1 MKKLGRKYVE
11 AAKKVD
17 KNQSYSALE
26 AAKLAKETSI
36 TNFDGTIDFAIK
48 LNVDPKKAD
57 QQLRGSLVLPNG
69 TGKTKRILVIAKGAA
84 AEKAKEAGADYVG
97 DKDMIDKIQNENW
110 FDFDV
115 IVATPDMMP
124 ELGKI
129 GKILGPKGLMPN
141 PKTNTVTP
149 DPAKAIEDINKGMIE
164 FRTDSYGNIH
174 GILGKVSFDAEKL
187 AENLENTVKTIAR
200 MKSHVNA
207 GGVSEVV
214 PSPPSG
220 FTGLPSGFTGSSG
233 LTGLSSGFSVTS
245 DCSSTSTSIIALET
259 FRMLPS
265 DGLLR
270 RVSTSS
276 ILTST
281 VVEPPPSSSKA

>member
-110 FDFDV
+110 FDYDV

-187 AENLENTVKTIAR
+187 AENLEYAVRTIAR
-200 MKSHVNA
+200 MKPA
-207 GGVSEVV
+207 
-214 PSPPSG
+214 
-220 FTGLPSGFTGSSG
+220 
-233 LTGLSSGFSVTS
+233 SVKGKFI
-245 DCSSTSTSIIALET
+245 TSI
-259 FRMLPS
+259 
-265 DGLLR
+265 
-270 RVSTSS
+270 S
-276 ILTST
+276 ISATMGPGIKVDQNSFDI
-281 VVEPPPSSSKA
+281 